1 MSDIAEAI
9 RKKSL
14 LLNNIIVHIKD
25 YYVNINEYAWK
36 HASEM
41 LAEYKRLE
49 AILDSY
55 HKNLNRF
62 PKIEEYSIDT
72 LPSLMELY
80 DLWDK
85 IKNTLEKIYVLI
97 SDDSVI
103 KFISIGMSQTF
114 ISELYMKLSNIKM
127 LFTSLNITYSDINQS
142 IIESAKNSIL
152 PSIKTE
158 SEENKLTDI
167 LVSGS
172 KESDN
177 VVLGFLSGFKPKNPA
192 NIKKVEEFSEQLK
205 NTFLSAKGSQDISGA
220 LPTEMRL
227 ISRFSLLPATEY
239 MSKEALDTL
248 VSGRQTMTINK
259 HTAKPMQYNIMPLL
273 NLDYV
278 IANDMMTSEMSGLN
292 KKILKRFSIIKE
304 LPTTSQS
311 EAKFIESPTDVNSN
325 SIVIE
330 CLNGSYYRIM
340 HNGIPNS
347 NDVSSPASVVAKIL
361 SGPSDRADK
370 YAKISTE
377 PIFSKC
383 VNLDHRKLMVSYME
397 KQFKSSSSFSL
408 KEYIIG
414 DYMNLFTKAFNNKVI
429 LKVPFIR
436 KTISG
441 VIIGSKNILRNR
453 MLLYVFDISM
463 KTDIENVNVSDM
475 IDTEALLTFVVK
487 FESAYK
493 EFSREMFNQLNS
505 VIDSGIITNQKTDV
519 PEEQH
524 KNILFAC
531 NKIISGAV
539 DSMDTK
545 PSRWTNM
552 DITIKNVAIST
563 GLF

>member
-14 LLNNIIVHIKD
+14 ILNNIIVHIKD

-97 SDDSVI
+97 SDDNVI

-127 LFTSLNITYSDINQS
+127 LFTSLNITYSEINQS
-142 IIESAKNSIL
+142 IIESAKNTIL
-152 PSIKTE
+152 PAIKTE

-167 LVSGS
+167 LVSDG

-205 NTFLSAKGSQDISGA
+205 NTFLSAKGSQNISEA

-239 MSKEALDTL
+239 MSKEALVATCKGQIL
-248 VSGRQTMTINK
+248 TINK
-259 HTAKPMQYNIMPLL
+259 YTTKPMQYNIMPLL
-273 NLDYV
+273 NLEYV

-311 EAKFIESPTDVNSN
+311 SAKFIDPPKDVSAN
-325 SIVIE
+325 SIIVE
-330 CLNGSYYRIM
+330 CLNDTYYRIM

-347 NDVSSPASVVAKIL
+347 NDVSSPGATIAKIL

-383 VNLDHRKLMVSYME
+383 VNLDHLKLMVSYME

-429 LKVPFIR
+429 LGVPFIR

-463 KTDIENVNVSDM
+463 KTDIENVNISDM

>member
-14 LLNNIIVHIKD
+14 ILNNIIVHIKD

-97 SDDSVI
+97 SDDNVI

-127 LFTSLNITYSDINQS
+127 LFTSLNITYSEINQS
-142 IIESAKNSIL
+142 IIESAKNTIL
-152 PSIKTE
+152 PAIKTE

-167 LVSGS
+167 LVSDG

-205 NTFLSAKGSQDISGA
+205 NTFLSAKGSQNISEA
-220 LPTEMRL
+220 LPTDMRL

-239 MSKEALDTL
+239 MSKEALVATCKGQIL
-248 VSGRQTMTINK
+248 TINK
-259 HTAKPMQYNIMPLL
+259 YTSKPMQYNIMPLL
-273 NLDYV
+273 NLEYV

-311 EAKFIESPTDVNSN
+311 SAKFIDPPKDVSAN
-325 SIVIE
+325 SIIVE
-330 CLNGSYYRIM
+330 CLNDTYYRIM

-347 NDVSSPASVVAKIL
+347 NDVSSPGATIAKIL
-361 SGPSDRADK
+361 SGTSDRADK

-383 VNLDHRKLMVSYME
+383 VNLDHLKLMVSYME

-429 LKVPFIR
+429 LGVPFIR

-463 KTDIENVNVSDM
+463 KTDIENVNISDM

>member
-97 SDDSVI
+97 SDDNVI

-127 LFTSLNITYSDINQS
+127 LFTSLNITYSEINQS
-142 IIESAKNSIL
+142 IIESAKNTIL
-152 PSIKTE
+152 PAIKTE
-158 SEENKLTDI
+158 TEENKLTDI
-167 LVSGS
+167 LVSDG

-205 NTFLSAKGSQDISGA
+205 NTFLSAKGSQNISEA

-239 MSKEALDTL
+239 MSKEALVAACKGQIL
-248 VSGRQTMTINK
+248 TINK
-259 HTAKPMQYNIMPLL
+259 YTTKPMQYNIMPLL
-273 NLDYV
+273 NLEYV

-304 LPTTSQS
+304 LPTTSQTS
-311 EAKFIESPTDVNSN
+311 SKFIDAPKDVSAN
-325 SIVIE
+325 SIIVE
-330 CLNGSYYRIM
+330 CLNDTYYRIM
-340 HNGIPNS
+340 HNGIPDS
-347 NDVSSPASVVAKIL
+347 NDVSSPATTIAKIL

-383 VNLDHRKLMVSYME
+383 VNLDHLKLMVSYME

-429 LKVPFIR
+429 LGVPFIR

>member
-14 LLNNIIVHIKD
+14 ILNNIIVHIKD

-97 SDDSVI
+97 SDDNVI

-127 LFTSLNITYSDINQS
+127 LFTSLNITYSEINQS
-142 IIESAKNSIL
+142 IIESAKNTIL
-152 PSIKTE
+152 PAIKTE

-167 LVSGS
+167 LVSDG

-205 NTFLSAKGSQDISGA
+205 NTFLSAKGSQNISEA

-239 MSKEALDTL
+239 MSKEALVATCKGQIL
-248 VSGRQTMTINK
+248 TINK
-259 HTAKPMQYNIMPLL
+259 YTTKPMQYNIMPLL
-273 NLDYV
+273 NLEYV

-304 LPTTSQS
+304 LPTTSQTS
-311 EAKFIESPTDVNSN
+311 SKFIDAPKDVSAN
-325 SIVIE
+325 SIIVE
-330 CLNGSYYRIM
+330 CLNDTYYRIM

-347 NDVSSPASVVAKIL
+347 NDVSSPGATIAKIL

-383 VNLDHRKLMVSYME
+383 VNLDHLKLMVSYME

-429 LKVPFIR
+429 LGVPFIR

-463 KTDIENVNVSDM
+463 KTDIENVNISDM

>member
-14 LLNNIIVHIKD
+14 ILNNIIVHIKD

-97 SDDSVI
+97 SDDNVI

-127 LFTSLNITYSDINQS
+127 LFTSLNITYSEINQS
-142 IIESAKNSIL
+142 IIESAKNTIL
-152 PSIKTE
+152 PAIKTE

-167 LVSGS
+167 LVSDG

-205 NTFLSAKGSQDISGA
+205 NTFLSAKGSQNISEA
-220 LPTEMRL
+220 LPTDMRL

-239 MSKEALDTL
+239 MSKEALVATCKGQIL
-248 VSGRQTMTINK
+248 TINK
-259 HTAKPMQYNIMPLL
+259 YTSKPMQYNIMPLL
-273 NLDYV
+273 NLEYV

-311 EAKFIESPTDVNSN
+311 SAKFIDPPKDVSAN
-325 SIVIE
+325 SIIVE
-330 CLNGSYYRIM
+330 CLNDTYYRIM

-347 NDVSSPASVVAKIL
+347 NDVSSPGATIAKIL

-383 VNLDHRKLMVSYME
+383 VNLDHLKLMVSYME

-414 DYMNLFTKAFNNKVI
+414 DYMNLFTKAFNNKLI
-429 LKVPFIR
+429 LGVPFIR

-463 KTDIENVNVSDM
+463 KTDIENVNISDM

>member
-97 SDDSVI
+97 SDDNVI

-127 LFTSLNITYSDINQS
+127 LFTSLNITYSEINQS
-142 IIESAKNSIL
+142 IIESAKNTIL
-152 PSIKTE
+152 PAIKTE

-167 LVSGS
+167 LVSDG

-205 NTFLSAKGSQDISGA
+205 NTFLSAKGSQNISEA

-239 MSKEALDTL
+239 MSKEALVATCKGQIL
-248 VSGRQTMTINK
+248 TINK
-259 HTAKPMQYNIMPLL
+259 YTSKPMQYNIMPLL
-273 NLDYV
+273 NLEYV

-304 LPTTSQS
+304 LPTTSQTS
-311 EAKFIESPTDVNSN
+311 SKFIDPPKDVSAN
-325 SIVIE
+325 SIIVE
-330 CLNGSYYRIM
+330 CLNDTYYRIM

-347 NDVSSPASVVAKIL
+347 NDVSSPGATIAKIL

-383 VNLDHRKLMVSYME
+383 VNLDHLKLMVSYME

-429 LKVPFIR
+429 LGVPFIR

>member
-1 MSDIAEAI
+1 
-9 RKKSL
+9 
-14 LLNNIIVHIKD
+14 
-25 YYVNINEYAWK
+25 
-36 HASEM
+36 
-41 LAEYKRLE
+41 
-49 AILDSY
+49 
-55 HKNLNRF
+55 
-62 PKIEEYSIDT
+62 
-72 LPSLMELY
+72 
-80 DLWDK
+80 
-85 IKNTLEKIYVLI
+85 
-97 SDDSVI
+97 
-103 KFISIGMSQTF
+103 MSQTF

-127 LFTSLNITYSDINQS
+127 LFTSLNITYSEINQS
-142 IIESAKNSIL
+142 IIESAKNTIL
-152 PSIKTE
+152 PAIKTE

-167 LVSGS
+167 LVSDG

-205 NTFLSAKGSQDISGA
+205 NTFLSAKGSQNISEA

-239 MSKEALDTL
+239 MSKEALVATCKGQIL
-248 VSGRQTMTINK
+248 TINK
-259 HTAKPMQYNIMPLL
+259 YTTKPMQYNIMPLL
-273 NLDYV
+273 NLEYV

-311 EAKFIESPTDVNSN
+311 SAKFIDPPKDVSAN
-325 SIVIE
+325 SIIVE
-330 CLNGSYYRIM
+330 CLNDTYYRIM

-347 NDVSSPASVVAKIL
+347 NDVSSPGATIAKIL

-383 VNLDHRKLMVSYME
+383 VNLDHLKLMVSYME

-414 DYMNLFTKAFNNKVI
+414 DYMNLFTKAFNNKLI
-429 LKVPFIR
+429 LGVPFIR

>member
-14 LLNNIIVHIKD
+14 ILNNIIVHIKD

-97 SDDSVI
+97 SDDNVI

-127 LFTSLNITYSDINQS
+127 LFTSLNITYSEINQS
-142 IIESAKNSIL
+142 IIESAKNTIL
-152 PSIKTE
+152 PAIKTE

-167 LVSGS
+167 LVSDG

-205 NTFLSAKGSQDISGA
+205 NTFLSAKGSQNISEA

-239 MSKEALDTL
+239 MSKEALVATCKGQIL
-248 VSGRQTMTINK
+248 TINK
-259 HTAKPMQYNIMPLL
+259 YTSKPMQYNIMPLL
-273 NLDYV
+273 NLEYV

-311 EAKFIESPTDVNSN
+311 SAKFIDPPKDVSAN
-325 SIVIE
+325 SIIVE
-330 CLNGSYYRIM
+330 CLNDTYYRIM

-347 NDVSSPASVVAKIL
+347 NDVSSPGATIAKIL

-383 VNLDHRKLMVSYME
+383 VNLDHLKLMVSYME

-429 LKVPFIR
+429 LGVPFIR

>member
-14 LLNNIIVHIKD
+14 ILNNIIVHIKD

-97 SDDSVI
+97 SDDNVI

-127 LFTSLNITYSDINQS
+127 LFTSLNITYSEINQS
-142 IIESAKNSIL
+142 IIESAKNTIL
-152 PSIKTE
+152 PAIKTE

-167 LVSGS
+167 LVSDG

-205 NTFLSAKGSQDISGA
+205 NTFLSAKGSQNISEA

-239 MSKEALDTL
+239 MSKEALVATCKGQIL
-248 VSGRQTMTINK
+248 TINK
-259 HTAKPMQYNIMPLL
+259 YTTKPMQYNIMPLL
-273 NLDYV
+273 NLEYV

-304 LPTTSQS
+304 LPTTSQTS
-311 EAKFIESPTDVNSN
+311 SKFIDPPKDVSAN
-325 SIVIE
+325 SIIVE
-330 CLNGSYYRIM
+330 CLNDTYYRIM

-347 NDVSSPASVVAKIL
+347 NDVSSPGATIAKIL

-383 VNLDHRKLMVSYME
+383 VNLDHLKLMVSYME

-429 LKVPFIR
+429 LGVPFIR

-463 KTDIENVNVSDM
+463 KTDIENVNISDM

>member
-14 LLNNIIVHIKD
+14 ILNNIIVHIKD

-97 SDDSVI
+97 SDDNVI

-127 LFTSLNITYSDINQS
+127 LFTSLNITYSEINQS
-142 IIESAKNSIL
+142 IIESAKNTIL
-152 PSIKTE
+152 PAIKTE

-167 LVSGS
+167 LVSDG

-205 NTFLSAKGSQDISGA
+205 NTFLSAKGSQNISEA

-239 MSKEALDTL
+239 MSKEALVATCKGQIL
-248 VSGRQTMTINK
+248 TINK
-259 HTAKPMQYNIMPLL
+259 YTSKPMQYNIMPLL
-273 NLDYV
+273 NLEYV

-311 EAKFIESPTDVNSN
+311 SAKFIDPPKDVSAN
-325 SIVIE
+325 SIIVE
-330 CLNGSYYRIM
+330 CLNDTYYRIM

-347 NDVSSPASVVAKIL
+347 NDVSSPGATIAKIL

-383 VNLDHRKLMVSYME
+383 VNLDHLKLMVSYME

-429 LKVPFIR
+429 LGVPFIR

-463 KTDIENVNVSDM
+463 KTDIENVNISDM

>member
-14 LLNNIIVHIKD
+14 ILNNIIVHIKD

-97 SDDSVI
+97 SDDNVI

-127 LFTSLNITYSDINQS
+127 LFTSLNITYSEINQS
-142 IIESAKNSIL
+142 IIESAKNTIL
-152 PSIKTE
+152 PAIKTE

-167 LVSGS
+167 LVSDG

-205 NTFLSAKGSQDISGA
+205 NTFLSAKGSQNISEA

-239 MSKEALDTL
+239 MSKEALVATCKGQIL
-248 VSGRQTMTINK
+248 TINK
-259 HTAKPMQYNIMPLL
+259 YTTKPMQYNIMPLL
-273 NLDYV
+273 NLEYV

-311 EAKFIESPTDVNSN
+311 SAKFIDPPKDVSAN
-325 SIVIE
+325 SIIVE
-330 CLNGSYYRIM
+330 CLNDTYYRIM

-347 NDVSSPASVVAKIL
+347 NDVSSPGATIAKIL

-383 VNLDHRKLMVSYME
+383 VNLDHLKLMVSYME

-414 DYMNLFTKAFNNKVI
+414 DYMNLFTKAFNNKLI
-429 LKVPFIR
+429 LGVPFIR